1 MAFRTAIFA
10 FREVR
15 RSHAESPMRGSAL
28 PSDRDG
34 GSSNFTAP
42 DDLYFTIVSQ
52 LLHPLCPLIRRH
64 GVTEFASC
72 T

>member
-1 MAFRTAIFA
+1 
-10 FREVR
+10 
-15 RSHAESPMRGSAL
+15 MRGSAL